1 MICSR
6 DFKSLLSPEEWEFL
20 LCLAVKSL
28 ANQELVKAW
37 FYSFLEWACDEHKY
51 LPSPFNF
58 LRRNQT
64 PNSIL
69 RKVAVEIS
77 NQLL

>member
-20 LCLAVKSL
+20 LYLAVKSL
-28 ANQELVKAW
+28 ANQVELVKAC
-37 FYSFLEWACDEHKY
+37 FHRFLEWACDEHKY

-58 LRRNQT
+58 VGIKHQ
-64 PNSIL
+64 IL
-69 RKVAVEIS
+69 PCGG
-77 NQLL
+77 